1 MDLLKNETFIEFQEK
16 LQKYKDHPD
25 FTSMSETL
33 NQTINSHNFVTS
45 LESLLSHCSTED
57 EWDFDFKQII
67 PFFKSF
73 NYIDTVLIK
82 CVDDNV
88 VNLDHDTVCL
98 YIKLINDI
106 TFKNLE
112 LTLQNHKEA
121 LKEIYA
127 KSTNK
132 S

>member
-16 LQKYKDHPD
+16 LQKYKDHAD

-33 NQTINSHNFVTS
+33 NQVINSHDRITS
-45 LESLLSHCSTED
+45 LESLLTHSLTED
-57 EWDFDFKQII
+57 EWDFDLNQTIH
-67 PFFKSF
+67 FFKSY
-73 NYIDTVLIK
+73 NCINTVLIK
-82 CVDDNV
+82 CVDDN

-112 LTLQNHKEA
+112 LTLQNYKEK
-121 LKEIYA
+121 LKEIYGQ
-127 KSTNK
+127 NNNI
-132 S
+132 